1 MPTKKNDTPKVH
13 ATLAKIRKEATAQTK
28 EPFQLALSDSK
39 IITFPDLFAQDA
51 ARAEQI
57 VWGMQS
63 GRIKPT
69 QAARLWLEKEDVDAL
84 LAEKLS
90 LRELSAVMAAA
101 VEHYEDTFGDSGEDA
116 ASRG

>member
-1 MPTKKNDTPKVH
+1 MASKPDTPKVH
-13 ATLAKIRKEATAQTK
+13 ATLAKIRKETTAQTK
-28 EPFQLALSDSK
+28 EPFQLALPGSK

-51 ARAEQI
+51 ERAEQI

-69 QAARLWLEKEDVDAL
+69 QAARLWLDKEDADAL
-84 LAEKLS
+84 LAEKLT
-90 LRELSAVMAAA
+90 LRELSAVMATA
-101 VEHYEDTFGDSGEDA
+101 VEHYEDTFGNSGEGD